1 MRYEPIYA
9 KEVNF
14 RKPINIGNSSVGGFT
29 ANVTYR
35 PTAMFNVRLNA
46 SLYNRSFHAQFREGE
61 WYDES
66 MWTAS
71 ARLNVWAKVWKR
83 LQLFGNINY
92 STRALSLMQYS
103 GPLFTADAGLSADFF
118 ERRLSL
124 YLNIRDI
131 FASNVQEWENT
142 NPYYNTQGSSS
153 SSSRYVSV
161 GLTLRFGKMD
171 LESQARTHNED
182 QQ

>member
-1 MRYEPIYA
+1 
-9 KEVNF
+9 
-14 RKPINIGNSSVGGFT
+14 
-29 ANVTYR
+29 
-35 PTAMFNVRLNA
+35 
-46 SLYNRSFHAQFREGE
+46 
-61 WYDES
+61 
-66 MWTAS
+66 
-71 ARLNVWAKVWKR
+71 
-83 LQLFGNINY
+83 
-92 STRALSLMQYS
+92 MQYS

-131 FASNVQEWENT
+131 FASTVQEWENT
-142 NPYYNTQGSSS
+142 NPYFNTQGSSS

-171 LESQARTHNED
+171 LESQARTHNEG